1 MSVVLSKRQGEVV
14 TTAVNEM
21 ENLLQKARDQ
31 YKNGADE
38 DAMLTLRRVLASE
51 PMSAESYLILGKIHL
66 RRGDR
71 DQAAS
76 SFKTAIFWDNKLT
89 DAYVNLGK
97 IHLERGECLQVKT
110 YVAQALEVD
119 SGNPEVAA
127 LQRQAD
133 RCSK

>member
-1 MSVVLSKRQGEVV
+1 MTDLETEFAPTVDCRSRRGRGVP
-14 TTAVNEM
+14 
-21 ENLLQKARDQ
+21 LQACR
-31 YKNGADE
+31 
-38 DAMLTLRRVLASE
+38 
-51 PMSAESYLILGKIHL
+51 P
-66 RRGDR
+66 RGDR

-89 DAYVNLGK
+89 DAYINLAK
-97 IHLERGECLQVKT
+97 IHIERGECLQVKT

-119 SGNPEVAA
+119 PDNPEVTA

>member
-1 MSVVLSKRQGEVV
+1 MVLSKREGEPV
-14 TTAVNEM
+14 TAAVSESDRLM
-21 ENLLQKARDQ
+21 EQARTQ
-31 YKNGADE
+31 FKNGQDD
-38 DAMLTLRRVLASE
+38 DAMATLRRVLASE

-71 DQAAS
+71 EQAAS

-89 DAYVNLGK
+89 DAYVNLGR

-119 SGNPEVAA
+119 RDNPEVAA

>member
-1 MSVVLSKRQGEVV
+1 MQ
-14 TTAVNEM
+14 
-21 ENLLQKARDQ
+21 
-31 YKNGADE
+31 
-38 DAMLTLRRVLASE
+38 TLRRVLASE

-71 DQAAS
+71 DQASS

-89 DAYVNLGK
+89 DAYINLAK

-110 YVAQALEVD
+110 YVTQALEIDFENV
-119 SGNPEVAA
+119 EVAA

>member
-1 MSVVLSKRQGEVV
+1 
-14 TTAVNEM
+14 
-21 ENLLQKARDQ
+21 NLLQKARDQ
-31 YKNGADE
+31 YKNGADD
-38 DAMLTLRRVLASE
+38 DAMQTLRRVLASE

-76 SFKTAIFWDNKLT
+76 SFKTAIFWDNKLV
-89 DAYVNLGK
+89 DAYINLAK
-97 IHLERGECLQVKT
+97 IHIERGECLQVKT

-119 SGNPEVAA
+119 PENPEVTA